1 MELVWLSVAPLEV
14 QWTRQ
19 IAVWTR
25 VKGKRAK
32 MGHGFHVM
40 GSFNLLSVLLPSK
53 MLSLR
58 DMVDHHGEFP

>member
-40 GSFNLLSVLLPSK
+40 GSFNLLSV
-53 MLSLR
+53 
-58 DMVDHHGEFP
+58 